1 MNYVDLS
8 VFVGTLL
15 DLSYH
20 ARYLMKR
27 VESDAIALNP
37 VRLLPTGKTLRDDVL
52 DNCATAVVHVVFLSV
67 WLLKEY
73 HEPAPTTTPRGGGP
87 FFYGTIF
94 LFSIV
99 ESDFTDNTLHYLE
112 RAGPANVPKAR

>member
-27 VESDAIALNP
+27 VEADAIALNP
-37 VRLLPTGKTLRDDVL
+37 VRLLPTGETLGDDAL
-52 DNCATAVVHVVFLSV
+52 DNCATAVVHVVFLSLTGDSISNPELGCN
-67 WLLKEY
+67 WKIKTN
-73 HEPAPTTTPRGGGP
+73 A
-87 FFYGTIF
+87 F
-94 LFSIV
+94 L
-99 ESDFTDNTLHYLE
+99 
-112 RAGPANVPKAR
+112 